1 MKEKKKR
8 HENLL
13 WYRIFV
19 LFIFYKDRNYGRK
32 SESLT
37 MFLRLTRTQFSF
49 ISASWVNDNLVHHVH
64 HCIECS
70 VSLLVSCAKLS
81 PGRKQ
86 TFFFSGLIW
95 VSLRKIDFFPISI
108 LQWIF
113 LLKWNVQLI
122 FIYKINLWHFHSQ
135 KMLRKC
141 IKSIYLFYQILFC
154 S

>member
-1 MKEKKKR
+1 MLYVAIDIISFQIFCKWEVWKRRKKR

-86 TFFFSGLIW
+86 TFFLFRSHLSVFEKDRFFS
-95 VSLRKIDFFPISI
+95 P
-108 LQWIF
+108 
-113 LLKWNVQLI
+113 LLYSNE
-122 FIYKINLWHFHSQ
+122 Y
-135 KMLRKC
+135 
-141 IKSIYLFYQILFC
+141 FY
-154 S
+154 